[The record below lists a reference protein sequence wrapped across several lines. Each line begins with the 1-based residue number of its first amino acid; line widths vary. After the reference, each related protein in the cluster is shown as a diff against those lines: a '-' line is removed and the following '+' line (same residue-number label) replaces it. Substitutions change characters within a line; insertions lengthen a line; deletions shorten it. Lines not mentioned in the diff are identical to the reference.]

1 MTLSALGAAH
11 FASACAALLFGSIVL
26 LEHKGTS
33 SHRALGGAYVAA
45 MILLNLT
52 ALGVYRLTGQFGPFH
67 ALALVSLA
75 VVIRGIAAAI
85 RRRPGWLVKHYYFIA
100 WSYIGLLAAACTE
113 VMARTPLFRGV
124 VGGGQR
130 VVLFGLSIAVLFTI
144 VGMILLP
151 RLQARALAHQRVD

>member
-11 FASACAALLFGSIVL
+11 FASACAALLFGLIVL
-26 LEHKGTS
+26 LEHKGTG

-45 MILLNLT
+45 MVLLNLT

-75 VVIRGIAAAI
+75 VVNRGIAAAI
-85 RRRPGWLVKHYYFIA
+85 RRGPGWLVTHYYFMA

-113 VMARTPLFRGV
+113 VMARMPLFRGL

-130 VVLFGLSIAVLFTI
+130 AVLFGLSIALLFAI

-151 RLQARALAHQRVD
+151 RLQARALAHRRAD

>member
-11 FASACAALLFGSIVL
+11 FASACAALLFGLIVL
-26 LEHKGTS
+26 LQHKGTT

-67 ALALVSLA
+67 VLALVSLA

-85 RRRPGWLVKHYYFIA
+85 RRCPGWLVMHYYFMV

-113 VMARTPLFRGV
+113 VMARVPPFRGLI
-124 VGGGQR
+124 GGGQR
-130 VVLFGLSIAVLFTI
+130 TVLFGLAIAVLFTI

-151 RLQARALAHQRVD
+151 RLQARALAHHGVD